1 MCIAVTE
8 QQLLENTYLSFIND
22 FTRNFIILGF
32 NSSLSSHKGDVLL
45 TLKEALVPQE
55 KMILILVKQ
64 NQNFFLSL
72 YFNSGN
78 SYLFV
83 GRKEIYQFKTS
94 NKNVNFHL
102 NFVQEAYFDSGEASL
117 TGNIYRFS
125 IDYNAI
131 DKSSILNIHKYL
143 TGQNYIK

>member
-1 MCIAVTE
+1 MYSCYGIAVIGKH
-8 QQLLENTYLSFIND
+8 LLSFIND
-22 FTRNFIILGF
+22 FTRNYIILGF

-102 NFVQEAYFDSGEASL
+102 NFV
-117 TGNIYRFS
+117 
-125 IDYNAI
+125 
-131 DKSSILNIHKYL
+131 
-143 TGQNYIK
+143 